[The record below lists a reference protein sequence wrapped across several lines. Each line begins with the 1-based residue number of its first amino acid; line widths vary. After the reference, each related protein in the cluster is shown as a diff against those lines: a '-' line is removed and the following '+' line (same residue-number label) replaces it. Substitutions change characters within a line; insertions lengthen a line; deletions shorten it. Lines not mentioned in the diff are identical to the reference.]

1 MQRRKE
7 DSFPMVEVF
16 VCRSGAW
23 MFVVVAVVVVVVG
36 WGGVRGS
43 VGERSVMFVAWYRVS

>member
-16 VCRSGAW
+16 MCWSGVC
-23 MFVVVAVVVVVVG
+23 MFVVVVVVVVVVG
-36 WGGVRGS
+36 WGAGFR
-43 VGERSVMFVAWYRVS
+43 W